1 MNSVNLLG
9 RITIDPE
16 LKSTT
21 NGTSV
26 TSFNLAVNGMK
37 NDKGEQRTDF
47 IPITIWNKQAENVC
61 KYVHKGDQLA
71 IGGKIQSNNYE
82 DKEGN
87 KRTRIEVLATNVH
100 FLGTKKQETTQ
111 SETQHE
117 EDALEDFDDQ
127 VIEDDLEL
135 PF

>member
-1 MNSVNLLG
+1 MTRTG
-9 RITIDPE
+9 RAYT
-16 LKSTT
+16 
-21 NGTSV
+21 
-26 TSFNLAVNGMK
+26 
-37 NDKGEQRTDF
+37 
-47 IPITIWNKQAENVC
+47 
-61 KYVHKGDQLA
+61 
-71 IGGKIQSNNYE
+71 
-82 DKEGN
+82 N

-135 PF
+135 PFWLERVDNNGFIPRIRK